1 MLDVLAR
8 LFTQVMEPCYAL
20 TGNWW
25 ASILLFTLIVKVV
38 LMPLSLWCQYNSIVM
53 VRMMPALNRIKVMYF
68 GDQETIGEKQAKLN
82 KEYHYHPMLSL
93 IPLAVQVVILFGL
106 VEVIHGVTDHGAPGT
121 EFLGLVPMED
131 GGLAW
136 LMPVLAA
143 LSAVVMGEAQ
153 NRINPLQKEQTRLE
167 KNTTNGLSVALSFVL
182 GIYVAAG
189 MAFYWICSNLLSI
202 LVQVLCNVVVR
213 PEKYVDYQELAA
225 SKAELD
231 ELNALS
237 ADKGP
242 WWKPNPLARRE
253 RADYKRFFGTV
264 NKHIVFYSERSGY
277 YKYFQGAIEWLLA
290 NSTARIHYVTNDPKD
305 NIFELAKDEPRIMP
319 YYIGEKRAI
328 TLMMKMDA
336 DVVVLTLDDLDNY
349 YIKRSYVRKDVKYVH
364 MPHHM
369 TSMHLTTSER
379 SYDHYDAMLSVGPHQ
394 IREIR
399 RIEQMRDLPAKQMV
413 ECGYDLLDRQI
424 AEYAA
429 REKPVYERP
438 VVLIAPSWQK
448 DNLLD
453 FCGRETIDPLLAGGF
468 RVIVRP
474 HPEYLKRYRP
484 RWEALCAQYEG
495 TPTDRLVLDQDFSSN
510 ESIYDADTIITD
522 WSSIYLEFSF
532 ATLKPSILI
541 NTPMRVANPDW
552 QKVGIE
558 PTDISLRRELGR
570 EVEVADLAGLADVV
584 QGLLDHQVDWH
595 ERLREVRERTIFN
608 LGHGG
613 EVAGRF
619 LLNTMLAQQARREG
633 GAAPTGGPAG
643 AADDEVDDMNDGS
656 EKGGVAHEA
665 R

>member
-1 MLDVLAR
+1 MLDALAQ
-8 LFTQVMEPCYAL
+8 LLSHVMQPCYDL

-25 ASILLFTLIVKVV
+25 ASIALFTLIIKVV
-38 LMPLSLWCQYNSIVM
+38 LMPLALWCQYNSIVM
-53 VRMMPALNRIKVMYF
+53 VRIMPALNRVKVQYF
-68 GDQETIGEKQAKLN
+68 GDAETIGERQTQLN

-93 IPLAVQVVILFGL
+93 VPLAVQVIILFGL

-121 EFLGLVPMED
+121 EFLGLVPATD

-136 LMPVLAA
+136 VMPFLAA
-143 LSAVVMGEAQ
+143 LSAVIMGEAS

-167 KNTTNGLSVALSFVL
+167 KNTTNGISVALSFVL

-189 MAFYWICSNLLSI
+189 MAFYWICSNLMSI
-202 LVQVLCNVVVR
+202 LVQVLCNVIVNPKR
-213 PEKYVDYQELAA
+213 FVDYEELEA
-225 SKAELD
+225 SKAEL
-231 ELNALS
+231 EQLNSLS
-237 ADKGP
+237 KKKGP
-242 WWKPNPLARRE
+242 WWRPDPLTKRE
-253 RADYKRFFGTV
+253 KADYKRFFGTV
-264 NKHIVFYSERSGY
+264 DKHIVFYSERSGY

-290 NSTARIHYVTNDPKD
+290 HSNARIHYVTNDATDK
-305 NIFELAKDEPRIMP
+305 IFELAKEQPRIMP
-319 YYIGEKRAI
+319 YYVGEKRAI

-369 TSMHLTTSER
+369 TSMFLTAAEHC
-379 SYDHYDAMLSVGPHQ
+379 YDHYDAMLSVGPHQ

-399 RIEQMRDLPAKQMV
+399 RLEQMNDLPAKHMV

-424 AEYAA
+424 AEYDA
-429 REKPVYERP
+429 RPKPHHDRP
-438 VVLIAPSWQK
+438 VVLIAPSWQE

-453 FCGRETIDPLLAGGF
+453 LCGLETIRPLIAGGF
-468 RVIVRP
+468 HVIVRP

-484 RWEALCAQYEG
+484 RWEALCAALADQPKE
-495 TPTDRLVLDQDFSSN
+495 LLSLDQDFSSN
-510 ESIYDADTIITD
+510 ESIYDADVIITD

-532 ATLKPSILI
+532 ITLKPSLLI

-552 QKVGIE
+552 EKLGIE

-570 EVEVADLAGLADVV
+570 EVEVADLPGIADVAHE
-584 QGLLDHQVDWH
+584 LVDNAQHWR
-595 ERLREVRERTIFN
+595 EQIREVRERTVFN

-613 EVAGRF
+613 ENAGRF
-619 LLNTMLAQQARREG
+619 LLDTMLAQQAKRTG
-633 GAAPTGGPAG
+633 GAVATK
-643 AADDEVDDMNDGS
+643 DGED
-656 EKGGVAHEA
+656 EKGGAGEASKRDAKETTDEA

>member
-8 LFTQVMEPCYAL
+8 LFTQVMEPCFAL

-106 VEVIHGVTDHGAPGT
+106 VEVIHGVTDYGAPGT
-121 EFLGLVPMED
+121 EFLGLVPVED

-202 LVQVLCNVVVR
+202 LVQVLCNVIVR

-399 RIEQMRDLPAKQMV
+399 RIEQMRDLPPKQMV

-429 REKPVYERP
+429 RNPCTS
-438 VVLIAPSWQK
+438 APS
-448 DNLLD
+448 
-453 FCGRETIDPLLAGGF
+453 CSSRRRGRRTTCSTSAGARPSTRCL
-468 RVIVRP
+468 RVGSASSCARIPSTSSATAHAGR
-474 HPEYLKRYRP
+474 RSARSTRARP
-484 RWEALCAQYEG
+484 RTGWSSTRTSAPTSPST
-495 TPTDRLVLDQDFSSN
+495 TPTPSSPTGRP
-510 ESIYDADTIITD
+510 ST
-522 WSSIYLEFSF
+522 WSSRSRR
-532 ATLKPSILI
+532 S
-541 NTPMRVANPDW
+541 NPASLSTRQCAW
-552 QKVGIE
+552 
-558 PTDISLRRELGR
+558 PT
-570 EVEVADLAGLADVV
+570 
-584 QGLLDHQVDWH
+584 
-595 ERLREVRERTIFN
+595 
-608 LGHGG
+608 
-613 EVAGRF
+613 
-619 LLNTMLAQQARREG
+619 
-633 GAAPTGGPAG
+633 PTGRRWASSPRTSRSGASWGARWRWPTWPASRTWCRG
-643 AADDEVDDMNDGS
+643 CSTTRSTGTNG
-656 EKGGVAHEA
+656 
-665 R
+665 

>member
-1 MLDVLAR
+1 MHDALAQ
-8 LFTQVMEPCYAL
+8 LFSHVMQPCYDL

-25 ASILLFTLIVKVV
+25 ASIALFTLIIKVV
-38 LMPLSLWCQYNSIVM
+38 LMPLALWCQYNSIVM
-53 VRMMPALNRIKVMYF
+53 VRIMPALNRVKVQYF
-68 GDQETIGEKQAKLN
+68 GDAETIGERQTQLN

-93 IPLAVQVVILFGL
+93 VPLAVQVIILFGL

-121 EFLGLVPMED
+121 EFLGLVPATD

-136 LMPVLAA
+136 VMPFLAA
-143 LSAVVMGEAQ
+143 LSAVIMGEAS

-167 KNTTNGLSVALSFVL
+167 KNTTNGISVALSFVL

-189 MAFYWICSNLLSI
+189 MAFYWICSNLMSI
-202 LVQVLCNVVVR
+202 LVQVLCNVIVNPKR
-213 PEKYVDYQELAA
+213 FVDYEELEA
-225 SKAELD
+225 SKAEL
-231 ELNALS
+231 EQLNSLS
-237 ADKGP
+237 KKKGP
-242 WWKPNPLARRE
+242 WWRPDPLTKRE
-253 RADYKRFFGTV
+253 KADYKRFFGTV
-264 NKHIVFYSERSGY
+264 DKHIVFYSERSGY

-290 NSTARIHYVTNDPKD
+290 HSNARIHYVTNDATDK
-305 NIFELAKDEPRIMP
+305 IFELAKEQPRIMP
-319 YYIGEKRAI
+319 YYVGEKRAI

-369 TSMHLTTSER
+369 TSMFLTAAEHC
-379 SYDHYDAMLSVGPHQ
+379 YDHYDAMLSVGPHQ

-399 RIEQMRDLPAKQMV
+399 RLEQMNDLPAKHMV

-424 AEYAA
+424 AEYDA
-429 REKPVYERP
+429 RPKPHHDRP
-438 VVLIAPSWQK
+438 VVLIAPSWQE

-453 FCGRETIDPLLAGGF
+453 LCGLETIRPLIAGGF
-468 RVIVRP
+468 HVIVRP

-484 RWEALCAQYEG
+484 RWEALCAALADQPKE
-495 TPTDRLVLDQDFSSN
+495 LLSLDQDFSSN
-510 ESIYDADTIITD
+510 ESIYDADVIITD

-532 ATLKPSILI
+532 ITLKPSLLI

-552 QKVGIE
+552 EKLGIE

-570 EVEVADLAGLADVV
+570 EVEVADLPGIADVAHE
-584 QGLLDHQVDWH
+584 LVDNAQHWR
-595 ERLREVRERTIFN
+595 EQIREVRERTVFN

-613 EVAGRF
+613 ENAGRF
-619 LLNTMLAQQARREG
+619 LLDTMLAQQAKRTG
-633 GAAPTGGPAG
+633 GAV
-643 AADDEVDDMNDGS
+643 AAKDGED
-656 EKGGVAHEA
+656 EKGGAGEASKRDAKEATDEA

>member
-1 MLDVLAR
+1 MLDALAQ
-8 LFTQVMEPCYAL
+8 LFSHVMQPCYDL

-25 ASILLFTLIVKVV
+25 ASIALFTLIIKVV
-38 LMPLSLWCQYNSIVM
+38 LMPLALWCQYNSIVM
-53 VRMMPALNRIKVMYF
+53 VRIMPALNRVKVQYF
-68 GDQETIGEKQAKLN
+68 GDAETIGERQTQLN

-93 IPLAVQVVILFGL
+93 VPLAVQVIILFGL

-121 EFLGLVPMED
+121 EFLGLVPATD

-136 LMPVLAA
+136 VMPFLAA
-143 LSAVVMGEAQ
+143 LSAVIMGEAS

-167 KNTTNGLSVALSFVL
+167 KNTTNGISVALSFVL

-189 MAFYWICSNLLSI
+189 MAFYWICSNLMSI
-202 LVQVLCNVVVR
+202 LVQVLCNVIVNPKR
-213 PEKYVDYQELAA
+213 FVDYEELEA
-225 SKAELD
+225 SKAEL
-231 ELNALS
+231 EQLNSLS
-237 ADKGP
+237 KKKGP
-242 WWKPNPLARRE
+242 WWRPDPLTKRE
-253 RADYKRFFGTV
+253 KADYKRFFGTV
-264 NKHIVFYSERSGY
+264 DKHIVFYSERSGY

-290 NSTARIHYVTNDPKD
+290 HSNARIHYVTNDATDK
-305 NIFELAKDEPRIMP
+305 IFELAKEQPRIMP
-319 YYIGEKRAI
+319 YYVGEKRAI

-369 TSMHLTTSER
+369 TSMFLTAAEHC
-379 SYDHYDAMLSVGPHQ
+379 YDHYDAMLSVGPHQ

-399 RIEQMRDLPAKQMV
+399 RLEQMNDLPAKHMV

-424 AEYAA
+424 AEYDA
-429 REKPVYERP
+429 RPKPHHDRP
-438 VVLIAPSWQK
+438 VVLIAPSWQE

-453 FCGRETIDPLLAGGF
+453 LCGLETIHPLIAGGF
-468 RVIVRP
+468 HVIVRP

-484 RWEALCAQYEG
+484 RWEALCAALADQPKE
-495 TPTDRLVLDQDFSSN
+495 LLSLDQDFSSN
-510 ESIYDADTIITD
+510 ESIYDADVIITD

-532 ATLKPSILI
+532 ITLKPSLLI

-552 QKVGIE
+552 EKLGIE

-570 EVEVADLAGLADVV
+570 EVEVADLPGIADVAHE
-584 QGLLDHQVDWH
+584 LVDNAQHWR
-595 ERLREVRERTIFN
+595 EQIREVRERTVFN

-613 EVAGRF
+613 ENAGRF
-619 LLNTMLAQQARREG
+619 LLDTMLAQQAKRTG
-633 GAAPTGGPAG
+633 GAVATK
-643 AADDEVDDMNDGS
+643 DGED
-656 EKGGVAHEA
+656 EKGGAGEASKRDAKEATDEA